1 MNKLPLQ
8 FWAVAALVV
17 TGYAQADHCATNLA
31 SVQNAANQAPSVQ
44 PNVLSAVEAL
54 VPAALEACGK
64 EELAMTGAESGSPM
78 LAPDYVSVGQ
88 SMLIN
93 AADLLNGQ

>member
-1 MNKLPLQ
+1 MNKLSLHLCAI
-8 FWAVAALVV
+8 AVLLTAGPAL
-17 TGYAQADHCATNLA
+17 ADHCAAHLA
-31 SVQNAANQAPSVQ
+31 SVQGAANRATSVQ

-64 EELAMTGAESGSPM
+64 EELTMTSAESGSPM
-78 LAPDYVSVGQ
+78 LEPNYVSVGQ